1 MHGVQTFAEAFR
13 GIVCHMSLVLLVIL
27 ISAAM
32 ITWLAKTLTNP
43 MRRLL
48 GGGIV
53 RIALAV
59 AMVGTGI
66 VESFSKHTNDP
77 PRRAASPMLAVTP
90 TDISNGWRVAATREG
105 RAPSRPQDGT
115 YTIHEPWLLRGG
127 FEDFMRM
134 SADGWSFPWRNG
146 FTDGLTVFSDGEIR
160 LALRTPYFPRPFDA
174 SLAVVPAFN
183 WHLLP
188 SGVSNVFWHA
198 ATPSNSLVVAWE
210 NAPVNYDVS
219 CLTNFQAEFFV
230 GGHFS
235 YRYDDRVVDYA
246 PVFPFDWDN
255 DGLENSVDP
264 DPLVA
269 GPDAHGT
276 NAEWY
281 NMVCSNVLSAVDGGA
296 TGTTGILPVGDE
308 CVLSWRNGVNSN
320 AYYFVDVVAS
330 NGPSP
335 IYFAGDRESRL
346 GNPVVVAL
354 AGITNHVPLLIGV
367 SYDITSTVPFSV
379 SLPDDGFAT
388 ITTNCVS
395 NYVVQWPLEFTVVP
409 DGMGYSASAGPY
421 DPGCVFQW
429 ELPTRS
435 ATCSYT
441 TDGGWIGFNCHG
453 AWGCECGGC
462 SVSGVAMLEEA
473 SFDLPD
479 VWCGCWRHGS
489 GNSGNGQYAT
499 NGPSV
504 FVSFDNPVVFYED
517 AYTNAPN
524 DVVAKH
530 STNTTLTVFAYGGEA
545 GGMLYVSEQKI
556 GKLVRVGGKAIS
568 FPYTAFVPPHGGV
581 SFSIEYEADTHSD
594 SEGDIIVAAS
604 IMPGDGG
611 GVISESNST
620 TAVKL
625 ELTPDY
631 LIDRGVH
638 RHRLGVRESVKCSWM
653 PPDVTVIC
661 EVGTGGYIK
670 MKDGKW
676 DYTAPLTAGAS
687 PYLTAVCQGTGYKFA
702 LEVLEPQ
709 SVVAKSVDAFDYGV
723 PPNVAGGAGMEL
735 ELVVLPTNVSFMG
748 IAVQEVPT
756 DYNDPQGYF
765 ANSYFDVVWS
775 HTTNRGA
782 GAWHRIQAGNQ
793 FMYDN
798 AEMGDSLP
806 RMTPDGEITDSLSYG
821 WIAGSMNWMIPVGWN
836 ETGSSEDDTP
846 VKQFALYWQ
855 RFRMATDGTLE
866 VEKLGNVVQRNTNS
880 VVRLNGEV
888 VPLRPR

>member
-1 MHGVQTFAEAFR
+1 MLGVQTFAEAFR
-13 GIVCHMSLVLLVIL
+13 GIVCYVSLTLLAIL
-27 ISAAM
+27 LSATA
-32 ITWLAKTLTNP
+32 IAWLAKTVAVPL
-43 MRRLL
+43 RRLF

-53 RIALAV
+53 RAALAV
-59 AMVGTGI
+59 AMVGMGI

-77 PRRAASPMLAVTP
+77 PRRAASPMQAVTP

-115 YTIHEPWLLRGG
+115 YTIHEPWLVRGG
-127 FEDFMRM
+127 FDDFMRI
-134 SADGWSFPWRNG
+134 SADGWPLPWRNG

-174 SLAVVPAFN
+174 PLAVVPAFN

-188 SGVSNVFWHA
+188 GGVSNVFWHA
-198 ATPSNSLVVAWE
+198 ATPSNSLVVTWE

-219 CLTNFQAEFFV
+219 CLTNFQAEFFA

-281 NMVCSNVLSAVDGGA
+281 NVLCSNVLEVAATSAA
-296 TGTTGILPVGDE
+296 LPLE
-308 CVLSWRNGVNSN
+308 LAWLEGVNSN

-330 NGPSP
+330 NGPAP
-335 IYFAGDRESRL
+335 IYFAGDRDSRL
-346 GNPVVVAL
+346 GNPVVVAR
-354 AGITNHVPLLIGV
+354 GGETNHVPLLIGV
-367 SYDITSTVPFSV
+367 SYAITSTVPFSV

-409 DGMGYSASAGPY
+409 DGMGYSVSAGPY
-421 DPGCVFQW
+421 DPGCEFQW
-429 ELPTRS
+429 QAPTRS

-441 TDGGWIGFNCHG
+441 TDGGWIGFSCNV
-453 AWGCECGGC
+453 WICECGGC
-462 SVSGVAMLEEA
+462 SVSGVAMLEDV
-473 SFDLPD
+473 SFDLPY
-479 VWCGCWRHGS
+479 VWCGCWHHGS

-545 GGMLYVSEQKI
+545 GSMLYISEQKI
-556 GKLVRVGGKAIS
+556 GKLVRVGGKAIT
-568 FPYTAFVPPHGGV
+568 FPYTAFVPPQSGV

-594 SEGDIIVAAS
+594 SEGDITVTAY

-611 GVISESNST
+611 GVTSETASA

-625 ELTPDY
+625 ELTPNYRIGDY
-631 LIDRGVH
+631 EH

-653 PPDVTVIC
+653 PPDAVVTWDA
-661 EVGTGGYIK
+661 GTGGQIG
-670 MKDGKW
+670 MKNDKRE
-676 DYTAPLTAGAS
+676 YTAPLTAGAS
-687 PYLTAVCQGTGYKFA
+687 PYLTAVCHGTRYSLE
-702 LEVLEPQ
+702 LEVVEPQ
-709 SVVAKSVDAFDYGV
+709 SVVAKSAEAFDYGV
-723 PPNVAGGAGMEL
+723 PTNVAGGAGMEL

-756 DYNDPQGYF
+756 DYKDPQGYF
-765 ANSYFDVVWS
+765 ANEYFDFAWS
-775 HTTNRGA
+775 HTTNIGA
-782 GAWHRIQAGNQ
+782 GVWHDIQVGNR
-793 FMYDN
+793 FMYDY
-798 AEMGDSLP
+798 AEMGDQLP
-806 RMTPDGEITDSLSYG
+806 RMTPDGDITDNWSCG
-821 WIAGSMNWMIPVGWN
+821 WIVGSMNWMIPVGWN
-836 ETGSSEDDTP
+836 ETGSSEEDTP
-846 VKQFALYWQ
+846 VKQFAMYWQ
-855 RFRMATDGTLE
+855 RFRMASDGTLE
-866 VEKLGNVVQRNTNS
+866 VEKLGKVVQRNTNS
-880 VVRLNGEV
+880 VVRLNGEI

>member
-1 MHGVQTFAEAFR
+1 MHGVQTFTEAFR
-13 GIVCHMSLVLLVIL
+13 CIVYHLSLALFLGLMAVT
-27 ISAAM
+27 A
-32 ITWLAKTLTNP
+32 ITWLAKTLAVP
-43 MRRLL
+43 MRSLL
-48 GGGIV
+48 GGGTL

-77 PRRAASPMLAVTP
+77 PRRMASPMMAVTP
-90 TDISNGWRVAATREG
+90 TDISNGWRVAETRED

-115 YTIHEPWLLRGG
+115 CTIHEPWLLRGG
-127 FEDFMRM
+127 FKDVARI
-134 SADGWSFPWRNG
+134 SADGWLFPWRDG
-146 FTDGLTVFSDGEIR
+146 FADGLTVFSDGEIH

-174 SLAVVPAFN
+174 PLAVVPAFN

-188 SGVSNVFWHA
+188 GGVSNVLWHA

-210 NAPVNYDVS
+210 NAPVGNDVS
-219 CLTNFQAEFFV
+219 SLTNFQAEFFAD
-230 GGHFS
+230 GRFD
-235 YRYDDRVVDYA
+235 YRYQDRTVEYA
-246 PVFPFDWDN
+246 PVFPFDWDG
-255 DGLENSVDP
+255 DGLENTVDP
-264 DPLVA
+264 DPLAA

-281 NMVCSNVLSAVDGGA
+281 NTVCSNVLGVAATSSA
-296 TGTTGILPVGDE
+296 LPPE
-308 CVLSWRNGVNSN
+308 LTWREGVNSN
-320 AYYFVDVVAS
+320 AYYYVNVVAER
-330 NGPSP
+330 GPAP
-335 IYFAGDRESRL
+335 IYFVGDRESRL
-346 GNPVVVAL
+346 GNPVVVAR
-354 AGITNHVPLLIGV
+354 GGETNHVPLLIGID
-367 SYDITSTVPFSV
+367 YAITSSVPFSA
-379 SLPDDGFAT
+379 SLHYDGFAT
-388 ITTNCVS
+388 ITPNGVS
-395 NYVVQWPLEFTVVP
+395 NYAVQWPLEFTVAP
-409 DGMGYSASAGPY
+409 DGMGYSVSAGPY

-441 TDGGWIGFNCHG
+441 TDGGWIGFSCNV
-453 AWGCECGGC
+453 WSCECGGC
-462 SVSGVAMLEEA
+462 SVSGVAMLEDV
-473 SFDLPD
+473 SFDFPY
-479 VWCGCWRHGS
+479 VWCGCWHHGPV
-489 GNSGNGQYAT
+489 NSGTGQYAT

-530 STNTTLTVFAYGGEA
+530 STNTTLTVSAYGGES

-556 GKLVRVGGKAIS
+556 GKLIRVGGKAIS
-568 FPYTAFVPPHGGV
+568 FPYAAFVPPHCGV

-625 ELTPDY
+625 ALTPDY
-631 LIDRGVH
+631 LIDRGIH

-855 RFRMATDGTLE
+855 RFRMASDGTLE